1 MVQLKRYLERDTM
14 ANQLV
19 IPNDAVDEHAEAEHN
34 KAMLEKV
41 DGVVED
47 VTPEDNDIVEDKF
60 GGDYAKLKESY
71 DNLEKKL
78 GAPREPKDQDLE
90 ISKDLEVPEGLDMTA
105 LTEEYT
111 ANGELS
117 DKSYKSLQKAGI
129 PKEMADQYIAGQKA
143 LGEQIGNT
151 VKNSVGGAEEY
162 SSMVEWAK
170 VNMTQVELDAY
181 NSAVNSGDINI
192 AKMAAKGLRSDY
204 IDSVGKEGKTYGGKS
219 PESYDAKDVF
229 RSNAELTAAMKDKR
243 YETDPAF
250 RNDVMEK
257 LSRSDRFMSKSM

>member
-1 MVQLKRYLERDTM
+1 M

-19 IPNDAVDEHAEAEHN
+19 IPNDAVDEKAEAEHN

-47 VTPEDNDIVEDKF
+47 VTPEDNGIVEDKF

-78 GAPREPKDQDLE
+78 GAPRTPEDPNLAEDALSITQDAN
-90 ISKDLEVPEGLDMTA
+90 VPEGLDMTA

-170 VNMTQVELDAY
+170 VNMTQVELNAY